1 MLILNLIYLGYIY
14 NFVLSTMDMDLLG
27 EPNTE
32 TIVGMIGQLCN
43 LICMD

>member
-14 NFVLSTMDMDLLG
+14 SCVSVIIAIDSIG

-32 TIVGMIGQLCN
+32 TITGMIGQVCN